1 MINGKIANLTEH
13 EIQDYRDKEEEINK
27 AEEEAKLNAISKTEV
42 IKVTRKESKKLGI
55 HPKEAIT
62 TKDVYRGTDGRN
74 FDVHKPFLF
83 GAFSISKLDEL
94 RDIIPKKKNTV
105 SALPAPEQA
114 PSQTS
119 RRKRKHMELEPE
131 TRIPGLEC
139 NRTLPENVMFVNN
152 MVIEEPND
160 SLFRV
165 AFSPT
170 ISAGGGG
177 GRGENTT
184 HGVVLAPLTRVFTD
198 GSSRQPPF
206 DHYGMVLTNTPFNG
220 GNFLGWS
227 RNVKMALGAKLKLG
241 FIDEAFLYAQ
251 SAYELWKEIAERYE
265 QSVLDKVLERD
276 GHLKLIQFLM
286 KLSDEYESVRSQI
299 LAMDPLPNVNKA
311 YYIVQQIEKQKQ
323 VTSYTFEP
331 FAFFANTNNTRHN
344 NNTRKEVKQSR
355 VDNRSDQ
362 KRTCTHCIQEGHVFY
377 QCFERIGYPDWYKEN
392 EIRLGQNGNVDQ
404 RLVAAVCSETM
415 EMFKG
420 KGIVEDLTTKE
431 IMAVGNGSRCL
442 YICKPMVDPAGF
454 AASIDEFQKSH
465 QFSSPFTFLNKTAY
479 NNVVNTESNLDI
491 QLFHAR
497 LGHTSVSKLVHI
509 PRCKK
514 EVINRSCTALFKTKG
529 ILHQKSMPY
538 TPQQNGVV
546 ERKHMHLLKISRSL
560 RVHANLPIKF
570 WGELTKPHKD
580 KFDNRGLKCIWI
592 GYPSNQKGDS
602 KAIEE
607 PFVSPTPLPQTNPN
621 IEFDHPNN
629 PFSLADYHQHPP
641 SEPHFLNIPLAPAR
655 KSSRTSTRPA
665 WMKDFVTKG
674 TTGSA
679 AFCSRQPQYPLFGKA
694 DFAGLL
700 ASHIAFLANVFAHSE
715 PHSYKQAMTDKGWVE
730 AMNKE
735 LQALEKNNTWEQTT
749 LPLVYKPI
757 TLKWVFKIKYYPD
770 GSLDKFK
777 ARLVVREGYT
787 KAAPNQVCQ
796 LKRSLYGLK
805 QSPRQWNHELT
816 KFLISLGYV
825 QSKHDYSLF
834 LKITNGKFTAVL
846 VYVDDML
853 ITSDCQ
859 QEILFLKQALHQK
872 FTIKDLGL
880 AKYFLGIEL
889 CRTLV
894 GTYLNQRKYILD
906 LLSDA
911 CLTAAKPKEFPLPIQ
926 LKLSLNKVQHLSQFV
941 SFPKDV
947 HMQDA
952 LHLLKYLKGTVS
964 KVSRSSTEAEYR
976 SMAATT
982 CELLWLS
989 YLLKDLNIP
998 TQCPVTLFCANKSA
1012 QQIAANPCYH
1022 DKTKYLDINC
1032 QFTRDKVQDGFLQ
1045 TAYIPTQSQIADVM
1059 TKALGAIQHSY
1070 LSFKLGLAEPPT

>member
-1 MINGKIANLTEH
+1 
-13 EIQDYRDKEEEINK
+13 
-27 AEEEAKLNAISKTEV
+27 S
-42 IKVTRKESKKLGI
+42 
-55 HPKEAIT
+55 
-62 TKDVYRGTDGRN
+62 
-74 FDVHKPFLF
+74 
-83 GAFSISKLDEL
+83 
-94 RDIIPKKKNTV
+94 NT
-105 SALPAPEQA
+105 Q
-114 PSQTS
+114 
-119 RRKRKHMELEPE
+119 
-131 TRIPGLEC
+131 
-139 NRTLPENVMFVNN
+139 
-152 MVIEEPND
+152 
-160 SLFRV
+160 
-165 AFSPT
+165 
-170 ISAGGGG
+170 
-177 GRGENTT
+177 NTT
-184 HGVVLAPLTRVFTD
+184 SNNNTINDPLHLAR
-198 GSSRQPPF
+198 F
-206 DHYGMVLTNTPFNG
+206 DHLGMVLTNTPFNG

-227 RNVKMALGAKLKLG
+227 KNVKMALGAKLKLG

-251 SAYELWKEIAERYE
+251 SAYELWKEIAKRYKQSNGPLIYQLE
-265 QSVLDKVLERD
+265 SELSKITQSVLDKVLERD
-276 GHLKLIQFLM
+276 SHLKLIQFLM

-311 YYIVQQIEKQKQ
+311 YYIVQQIKKQKQ

-331 FAFFANTNNTRHN
+331 FASFANTNNTRHN

-362 KRTCTHCIQEGHVFY
+362 KRTCTHCVQE
-377 QCFERIGYPDWYKEN
+377 DN

-415 EMFKG
+415 KMFKG

-431 IMAVGNGSRCL
+431 IVAVGNGSRCL

-465 QFSSPFTFLNKTAY
+465 QFSSLFIFLNKTAY

-497 LGHTSVSKLVHI
+497 LGHTSISKLVHI
-509 PRCKK
+509 PK
-514 EVINRSCTALFKTKG
+514 
-529 ILHQKSMPY
+529 
-538 TPQQNGVV
+538 
-546 ERKHMHLLKISRSL
+546 
-560 RVHANLPIKF
+560 
-570 WGELTKPHKD
+570 LTKPHKD
-580 KFDNRGLKCIWI
+580 KFDNRDIPLH
-592 GYPSNQKGDS
+592 PTPEFPVFGDS
-602 KAIEE
+602 KATEE
-607 PFVSPTPLPQTNPN
+607 PFVSHTPLPQTNPN
-621 IEFDHPNN
+621 IEFDHPNS
-629 PFSLADYHQHPP
+629 PSSSADFHQHPP
-641 SEPHFLNIPLAPAR
+641 NGPHFLNIPSAPAR

-694 DFAGLL
+694 DFA
-700 ASHIAFLANVFAHSE
+700 V
-715 PHSYKQAMTDKGWVE
+715 TDKGWVE

-735 LQALEKNNTWEQTT
+735 LQALEKNNIWELTT
-749 LPLVYKPI
+749 LPLGHKPI

-777 ARLVVREGYT
+777 ARLVVRGYT

-816 KFLISLGYV
+816 MFFISLGYV

-834 LKITNGKFTAVL
+834 VKNANGKFTAVL

-880 AKYFLGIEL
+880 AKYFLEIEL
-889 CRTLV
+889 CRTSV

-906 LLSDA
+906 LLSDTG
-911 CLTAAKPKEFPLPIQ
+911 LTAAKPKEFPLPIQ
-926 LKLSLNKVQHLSQFV
+926 LKLSLNKCNPLKDPGSYRRLVGRLLYLTKTRPDISYAVQHLSQFV

-952 LHLLKYLKGTVS
+952 LHLLKYLKGIVS
-964 KVSRSSTEAEYR
+964 KGLFYPIQSHLKLTGFSDADWAFLSISSTEAEYR

-989 YLLKDLNIP
+989 YLLKNLNIP

-1012 QQIAANPCYH
+1012 QQIAANLCYH
-1022 DKTKYLDINC
+1022 DKTKHLDINC
-1032 QFTRDKVQDGFLQ
+1032 HFTRDKVQDGFLQ

-1059 TKALGAIQHSY
+1059 TKALGAIQHSN